1 MFTGACP
8 LPEST
13 KDSTAPRG
21 TFATCGADGSVR
33 LWHLGWEEQG
43 DAGGEPGD
51 APIGGDIKRIHPTS
65 STAVSAMYAA
75 PDPSRESAALREVEK
90 QAGAVADVCAVA
102 RAGGNGLR
110 CVAARPDG
118 KELVV
123 GDGCGNVR
131 VFDLGSRTERLRLAA
146 HDAEVLS
153 VAYGPNA
160 CADDSAVRTS
170 ASSPDS
176 TGFPFVDTAEAP
188 EQRLVSSGR
197 DGLVHVYDAS
207 LNSDGSPGVYRLEDT
222 VDDHDAAVTGAV
234 IAGLGSECKLVTT
247 GADRKVIF
255 RNLAPLSRV
264 KKSQASKGTK
274 ASKAFASETMPRGV
288 VHGVA
293 LDARG
298 KTCVTAGA
306 DGRLRLWSIAN
317 GKTTRAYPCADEGA
331 GEALRVDAD
340 PHGRFAAVSHAD
352 KTVRVYD
359 VKSGVLVGRCVG
371 HGTAVTALA
380 FMNCGSRLVTGGADG
395 TVCVWRLPGHLGLS
409 PPARAPLRAV
419 TNVSAAKCAVL
430 VGTHSDC
437 SLREHAGTND
447 RYAETALEPELIVKS
462 VTGDATDADPALM
475 NASGASSIPS
485 LAFDEL
491 PKWAARAAAN
501 ASDADAEKREM
512 EKLYNLAKVAAG
524 SKWSANAPGGYVPK
538 RTGLSA
544 SVLDH
549 GDVDLEVDDDDDYD
563 VDVENENSPVNAA
576 EKENAHPIA
585 PGSVVSLYTPLDDD
599 DDALYYA
606 ESEPGG
612 DGSVPGTFGV
622 VTVSHAHEQKSEHGL
637 AAVDERDAPAEGAE
651 GADTA
656 VPKIEDAPAPD
667 TVVQE
672 DAAKPKGVF
681 ARVAAML
688 GGKKPASHLKTQP
701 QDAQQKPIQT
711 PCSEPP
717 RSESPTSHRGHRFD
731 VPSGG
736 DDDGGAEEVATEYE
750 TESDDEPPAVPLAL
764 RFDDDDE
771 SMGKH
776 SDDDATEL
784 DGKQK
789 ENKALR
795 DSFSGRFRRRAR
807 EPLPLHELIDPKGDQ
822 PSDDNNEDED
832 DGRRLPV
839 GDMVSA
845 IEAVEREDANRA
857 TAAAG
862 FAKGSS
868 PAMRAFNSSSDED
881 ENVVRKSVEE
891 LRASLPRLRTSPVE
905 RTRETPVEAAVT
917 SSGENAEAES
927 ETKFEPDA
935 TWPPLPED
943 MPSDDDNDDEDGDD
957 RTDANGEKEE
967 KEEKEE
973 PTSTTTPAV
982 TTCDDE
988 DATAN
993 AVRASIDAAVTHVE
1007 VELDATADDVD
1018 ETVDANAVKVEDDVD
1033 ATEPNAP
1040 ETCVATDGPI
1050 PSSEPSTL
1058 RSSQGG
1064 MTTGGRSSIRS
1075 STSSK
1080 GLRAS
1085 LKKRRGRARRII
1097 AAIAERTKR
1106 ASLAT
1111 STNTSTKANAKA
1123 EGAEGA
1129 DTAVPRME
1137 VPEPP
1142 VADTLAKADT
1152 DCPSDGPSSPEPAVS
1167 PVASTPVPT
1176 AVSDVLAAV
1185 DALDDAV
1192 RLSLA
1197 TVRASV
1203 GACDSDER
1211 QLVESR
1217 LRSLASLIL
1226 GGGVDT
1232 STRAEVRAVQTDEF
1246 DVEEHAASEPAEPS
1260 TSDTSDSP
1268 SPGSSEKSILAK
1280 MPEGLVTSF
1289 EVPAALERAINATME
1304 RALAAYSE
1312 RLIETVR
1319 ISVAASAT
1327 SSR

>member
-1 MFTGACP
+1 M
-8 LPEST
+8 
-13 KDSTAPRG
+13 
-21 TFATCGADGSVR
+21 
-33 LWHLGWEEQG
+33 
-43 DAGGEPGD
+43 
-51 APIGGDIKRIHPTS
+51 
-65 STAVSAMYAA
+65 
-75 PDPSRESAALREVEK
+75 
-90 QAGAVADVCAVA
+90 
-102 RAGGNGLR
+102 
-110 CVAARPDG
+110 
-118 KELVV
+118 
-123 GDGCGNVR
+123 
-131 VFDLGSRTERLRLAA
+131 
-146 HDAEVLS
+146 
-153 VAYGPNA
+153 
-160 CADDSAVRTS
+160 RTS

-207 LNSDGSPGVYRLEDT
+207 LNSDGSPGTYRLEDT

-264 KKSQASKGTK
+264 KKSQASKASKGT
-274 ASKAFASETMPRGV
+274 KAFASETMPRGV

-293 LDARG
+293 LDTRG

-359 VKSGVLVGRCVG
+359 VKTGVLVGRCVG

-395 TVCVWRLPGHLGLS
+395 TVCVWRLPAHLGLA
-409 PPARAPLRAV
+409 PARAPLRAV

-430 VGTHSDC
+430 VGTHSDG
-437 SLREHAGTND
+437 SLREQTGVND
-447 RYAETALEPELIVKS
+447 RYAEAALVVKS
-462 VTGDATDADPALM
+462 VTEDATDADPALM

-501 ASDADAEKREM
+501 ASDADESEKRER
-512 EKLYNLAKVAAG
+512 EKLDNLAKVAAG

-549 GDVDLEVDDDDDYD
+549 GDVDLEVDDDED
-563 VDVENENSPVNAA
+563 VDVENENSPESAA

-622 VTVSHAHEQKSEHGL
+622 VTVSPAHEQKSEHGL

-701 QDAQQKPIQT
+701 QDVQQPKPIQT

-736 DDDGGAEEVATEYE
+736 EEDGEAEEVATEYE

-776 SDDDATEL
+776 SDDVATEL

-795 DSFSGRFRRRAR
+795 ESFSGRFRRRAR

-822 PSDDNNEDED
+822 PSDDNNEDDD

-862 FAKGSS
+862 FAKGSPRTT
-868 PAMRAFNSSSDED
+868 PASNSSSDDD
-881 ENVVRKSVEE
+881 ETNVVRKSVEE

-982 TTCDDE
+982 TTGDDE
-988 DATAN
+988 DATAD

-1018 ETVDANAVKVEDDVD
+1018 ETADATAVKVEADVD
-1033 ATEPNAP
+1033 ATEPNAT

-1064 MTTGGRSSIRS
+1064 MTTGDRSSMRS
-1075 STSSK
+1075 SASSK

-1111 STNTSTKANAKA
+1111 STNTSTDANANAK
-1123 EGAEGA
+1123 GAEGA
-1129 DTAVPRME
+1129 DTAVPRKE
-1137 VPEPP
+1137 EPEPAEP
-1142 VADTLAKADT
+1142 AETLAKVDT
-1152 DCPSDGPSSPEPAVS
+1152 DCPSNGPSSPEPAVS
-1167 PVASTPVPT
+1167 PVASTPAPT
-1176 AVSDVLAAV
+1176 AVSDALAAV

-1192 RLSLA
+1192 RRSLA

>member
-1 MFTGACP
+1 
-8 LPEST
+8 
-13 KDSTAPRG
+13 
-21 TFATCGADGSVR
+21 
-33 LWHLGWEEQG
+33 
-43 DAGGEPGD
+43 
-51 APIGGDIKRIHPTS
+51 
-65 STAVSAMYAA
+65 
-75 PDPSRESAALREVEK
+75 
-90 QAGAVADVCAVA
+90 
-102 RAGGNGLR
+102 
-110 CVAARPDG
+110 
-118 KELVV
+118 
-123 GDGCGNVR
+123 
-131 VFDLGSRTERLRLAA
+131 
-146 HDAEVLS
+146 
-153 VAYGPNA
+153 
-160 CADDSAVRTS
+160 VRTS

-207 LNSDGSPGVYRLEDT
+207 LNSDGSPGTYRLEDT

-264 KKSQASKGTK
+264 KKSQASKASKGT
-274 ASKAFASETMPRGV
+274 KAFASETMPRGV

-293 LDARG
+293 LDTRG

-359 VKSGVLVGRCVG
+359 VKTGVLVGRCVG

-395 TVCVWRLPGHLGLS
+395 TVCVWRLPAHLGLA
-409 PPARAPLRAV
+409 PARAPLRAV

-430 VGTHSDC
+430 VGTHSDG
-437 SLREHAGTND
+437 SLREQTGVND
-447 RYAETALEPELIVKS
+447 RYAEAALVVKS
-462 VTGDATDADPALM
+462 VTEDATDADPALM

-501 ASDADAEKREM
+501 ASDADESEKRER
-512 EKLYNLAKVAAG
+512 EKLDNLAKVAAG

-549 GDVDLEVDDDDDYD
+549 GDVDLEVDDDED
-563 VDVENENSPVNAA
+563 VDVENENSPESAA

-622 VTVSHAHEQKSEHGL
+622 VTVSPAHEQKSEHGL

-701 QDAQQKPIQT
+701 QDVQQPKPIQT

-736 DDDGGAEEVATEYE
+736 EEDGEAEEVATEYE

-776 SDDDATEL
+776 SDDVATEL

-795 DSFSGRFRRRAR
+795 ESFSGRFRRRAR

-822 PSDDNNEDED
+822 PSDDNNEDDD

-862 FAKGSS
+862 FAKGSPRTT
-868 PAMRAFNSSSDED
+868 PASNSSSDDD
-881 ENVVRKSVEE
+881 ETNVVRKSVEE

-982 TTCDDE
+982 TTGDDE
-988 DATAN
+988 DATAD

-1018 ETVDANAVKVEDDVD
+1018 ETADATAVKVEADVD
-1033 ATEPNAP
+1033 ATEPNAT

-1064 MTTGGRSSIRS
+1064 MTTGDRSSMRS
-1075 STSSK
+1075 SASSK

-1111 STNTSTKANAKA
+1111 STNTSTDANANAK
-1123 EGAEGA
+1123 GAEGA
-1129 DTAVPRME
+1129 DTAVPRKE
-1137 VPEPP
+1137 EPEPAEP
-1142 VADTLAKADT
+1142 AETLAKVDT
-1152 DCPSDGPSSPEPAVS
+1152 DCPSNGPSSPEPAVS
-1167 PVASTPVPT
+1167 PVASTPAPT
-1176 AVSDVLAAV
+1176 AVSDALAAV

-1192 RLSLA
+1192 RRSLA

>member
-1 MFTGACP
+1 
-8 LPEST
+8 
-13 KDSTAPRG
+13 
-21 TFATCGADGSVR
+21 
-33 LWHLGWEEQG
+33 
-43 DAGGEPGD
+43 
-51 APIGGDIKRIHPTS
+51 
-65 STAVSAMYAA
+65 MYAA

-90 QAGAVADVCAVA
+90 QAGAVADECAVA

-197 DGLVHVYDAS
+197 DGLVHIYDAS

-409 PPARAPLRAV
+409 PPALAPLRAV

-430 VGTHSDC
+430 VGTHSDG

-475 NASGASSIPS
+475 NASGVSSIPS

-501 ASDADAEKREM
+501 ASEADASEKRER
-512 EKLYNLAKVAAG
+512 EKLDNLAKVAAG

-549 GDVDLEVDDDDDYD
+549 GDVDLEVDDDDDVD
-563 VDVENENSPVNAA
+563 VDVENENSPDNAA

-622 VTVSHAHEQKSEHGL
+622 VTVSPAHEQKSEHGL
-637 AAVDERDAPAEGAE
+637 AAVDEREAPAEGAE

-905 RTRETPVEAAVT
+905 RTRETPVEAAVP

-988 DATAN
+988 DATAD

-1018 ETVDANAVKVEDDVD
+1018 ETVDATAVKVEDDVD

-1176 AVSDVLAAV
+1176 AVSDALAAV

-1192 RLSLA
+1192 RRSLA

>member
-1 MFTGACP
+1 M
-8 LPEST
+8 
-13 KDSTAPRG
+13 
-21 TFATCGADGSVR
+21 
-33 LWHLGWEEQG
+33 
-43 DAGGEPGD
+43 
-51 APIGGDIKRIHPTS
+51 
-65 STAVSAMYAA
+65 
-75 PDPSRESAALREVEK
+75 
-90 QAGAVADVCAVA
+90 
-102 RAGGNGLR
+102 
-110 CVAARPDG
+110 
-118 KELVV
+118 
-123 GDGCGNVR
+123 
-131 VFDLGSRTERLRLAA
+131 
-146 HDAEVLS
+146 
-153 VAYGPNA
+153 
-160 CADDSAVRTS
+160 
-170 ASSPDS
+170 
-176 TGFPFVDTAEAP
+176 
-188 EQRLVSSGR
+188 VSSGR
-197 DGLVHVYDAS
+197 DGLVHIYDAS

-430 VGTHSDC
+430 VGTHSDG

-475 NASGASSIPS
+475 NASGVSSIPS

-501 ASDADAEKREM
+501 ASEADASEKRER
-512 EKLYNLAKVAAG
+512 EKLDNLAKVAAG

-549 GDVDLEVDDDDDYD
+549 GDVDLEVDDDDDDD
-563 VDVENENSPVNAA
+563 VDVENENSPENAA

-612 DGSVPGTFGV
+612 DGSVTGTFGV
-622 VTVSHAHEQKSEHGL
+622 VTVSPAHEQKSEHGL

-656 VPKIEDAPAPD
+656 VPTNEDALVPD
-667 TVVQE
+667 TMVQE

-776 SDDDATEL
+776 SDDDATEPE
-784 DGKQK
+784 GKQK

-795 DSFSGRFRRRAR
+795 ESFSGRFRRRAR

-822 PSDDNNEDED
+822 PSDDNNEDDD

-988 DATAN
+988 DATAD

-1018 ETVDANAVKVEDDVD
+1018 ETADATAVKVEDDVD
-1033 ATEPNAP
+1033 ATEPNAT

-1176 AVSDVLAAV
+1176 AVSDALAAV

-1192 RLSLA
+1192 RRSLA

>member
-1 MFTGACP
+1 
-8 LPEST
+8 
-13 KDSTAPRG
+13 
-21 TFATCGADGSVR
+21 
-33 LWHLGWEEQG
+33 
-43 DAGGEPGD
+43 
-51 APIGGDIKRIHPTS
+51 
-65 STAVSAMYAA
+65 
-75 PDPSRESAALREVEK
+75 
-90 QAGAVADVCAVA
+90 
-102 RAGGNGLR
+102 
-110 CVAARPDG
+110 
-118 KELVV
+118 
-123 GDGCGNVR
+123 
-131 VFDLGSRTERLRLAA
+131 
-146 HDAEVLS
+146 
-153 VAYGPNA
+153 
-160 CADDSAVRTS
+160 
-170 ASSPDS
+170 
-176 TGFPFVDTAEAP
+176 
-188 EQRLVSSGR
+188 
-197 DGLVHVYDAS
+197 
-207 LNSDGSPGVYRLEDT
+207 
-222 VDDHDAAVTGAV
+222 
-234 IAGLGSECKLVTT
+234 
-247 GADRKVIF
+247 
-255 RNLAPLSRV
+255 
-264 KKSQASKGTK
+264 
-274 ASKAFASETMPRGV
+274 
-288 VHGVA
+288 
-293 LDARG
+293 
-298 KTCVTAGA
+298 
-306 DGRLRLWSIAN
+306 
-317 GKTTRAYPCADEGA
+317 
-331 GEALRVDAD
+331 
-340 PHGRFAAVSHAD
+340 
-352 KTVRVYD
+352 
-359 VKSGVLVGRCVG
+359 
-371 HGTAVTALA
+371 
-380 FMNCGSRLVTGGADG
+380 
-395 TVCVWRLPGHLGLS
+395 
-409 PPARAPLRAV
+409 V

-430 VGTHSDC
+430 VGTHSDG
-437 SLREHAGTND
+437 SLREQTGVND
-447 RYAETALEPELIVKS
+447 RYAEAALVVKS
-462 VTGDATDADPALM
+462 VTEDATDADPALM

-501 ASDADAEKREM
+501 ASNADESEKREM
-512 EKLYNLAKVAAG
+512 EKLDNLAKVAAG

-549 GDVDLEVDDDDDYD
+549 GDVDLEVDDDDEDLLA
-563 VDVENENSPVNAA
+563 ENENSPENAA

-622 VTVSHAHEQKSEHGL
+622 VTVSPAHEQKSEHGL
-637 AAVDERDAPAEGAE
+637 AAVDEREAPAEGAE

-701 QDAQQKPIQT
+701 QDVQQQKPIQT

-736 DDDGGAEEVATEYE
+736 DDDGEAEEVATEYE

-776 SDDDATEL
+776 SDDVPTEL

-795 DSFSGRFRRRAR
+795 ESFSGRFRRRAR
-807 EPLPLHELIDPKGDQ
+807 EPLPLHELIDPKDSPGDQ
-822 PSDDNNEDED
+822 PEDKDEDED

-905 RTRETPVEAAVT
+905 RTRETPGEAAAT
-917 SSGENAEAES
+917 SPGENAEAES

-943 MPSDDDNDDEDGDD
+943 MPSDDEDDEDGDD
-957 RTDANGEKEE
+957 GTDANGEKEE
-967 KEEKEE
+967 KEVT
-973 PTSTTTPAV
+973 TSTTTPAV
-982 TTCDDE
+982 TTGDDE

-1018 ETVDANAVKVEDDVD
+1018 ETADATAVKVEADVD
-1033 ATEPNAP
+1033 ATEPNAT

-1064 MTTGGRSSIRS
+1064 MTTGDRSSMRS
-1075 STSSK
+1075 SASSK

-1111 STNTSTKANAKA
+1111 STNTSTDANAKA

-1129 DTAVPRME
+1129 DTAVPQKE
-1137 VPEPP
+1137 EPEPAEP
-1142 VADTLAKADT
+1142 TETLAKADT
-1152 DCPSDGPSSPEPAVS
+1152 DCPSNGPSSPEPAVS
-1167 PVASTPVPT
+1167 PVASTPAPT
-1176 AVSDVLAAV
+1176 AVSDALAAV

-1192 RLSLA
+1192 RRSLA

-1246 DVEEHAASEPAEPS
+1246 DVEEHAASEPVEPS
-1260 TSDTSDSP
+1260 TSDTSGGSH
-1268 SPGSSEKSILAK
+1268 SPGAPKESSILAK
-1280 MPEGLVTSF
+1280 MPQELVTSF
-1289 EVPAALERAINATME
+1289 EVPAALEKAINATME

>member
-1 MFTGACP
+1 M
-8 LPEST
+8 
-13 KDSTAPRG
+13 
-21 TFATCGADGSVR
+21 
-33 LWHLGWEEQG
+33 
-43 DAGGEPGD
+43 
-51 APIGGDIKRIHPTS
+51 
-65 STAVSAMYAA
+65 
-75 PDPSRESAALREVEK
+75 
-90 QAGAVADVCAVA
+90 
-102 RAGGNGLR
+102 
-110 CVAARPDG
+110 
-118 KELVV
+118 
-123 GDGCGNVR
+123 
-131 VFDLGSRTERLRLAA
+131 
-146 HDAEVLS
+146 
-153 VAYGPNA
+153 
-160 CADDSAVRTS
+160 RTS

-197 DGLVHVYDAS
+197 DGLVHIYDAS

-430 VGTHSDC
+430 VGTHSDG

-475 NASGASSIPS
+475 NASGVSSIPS

-501 ASDADAEKREM
+501 ASEADASEKRER
-512 EKLYNLAKVAAG
+512 EKLDNLAKVAAG

-549 GDVDLEVDDDDDYD
+549 GDVDLEVDDDDDDD
-563 VDVENENSPVNAA
+563 VDVENENSPENAA

-612 DGSVPGTFGV
+612 DGSVTGTFGV
-622 VTVSHAHEQKSEHGL
+622 VTVSPAHEQKSEHGL
-637 AAVDERDAPAEGAE
+637 AAVDEREAPAEGAE

-656 VPKIEDAPAPD
+656 VPTNEDALVPD
-667 TVVQE
+667 TMVQE

-776 SDDDATEL
+776 SDDVATEL

-795 DSFSGRFRRRAR
+795 ESFSGRFRRRAR

-822 PSDDNNEDED
+822 PSDDNNEDDD

-905 RTRETPVEAAVT
+905 RTRETPVEAAVP

-988 DATAN
+988 DATAD

-1018 ETVDANAVKVEDDVD
+1018 ETADATAVKVEADVD
-1033 ATEPNAP
+1033 ATEPNAT

-1111 STNTSTKANAKA
+1111 STNTSTDANAKA

-1129 DTAVPRME
+1129 DTAVPQKE
-1137 VPEPP
+1137 EPEPAEP
-1142 VADTLAKADT
+1142 TETLAEVDT
-1152 DCPSDGPSSPEPAVS
+1152 DCPSNGPSSPEPAVS

-1176 AVSDVLAAV
+1176 AVSDALAAV

-1192 RLSLA
+1192 RRSLA

>member
-1 MFTGACP
+1 
-8 LPEST
+8 
-13 KDSTAPRG
+13 
-21 TFATCGADGSVR
+21 
-33 LWHLGWEEQG
+33 
-43 DAGGEPGD
+43 
-51 APIGGDIKRIHPTS
+51 
-65 STAVSAMYAA
+65 
-75 PDPSRESAALREVEK
+75 
-90 QAGAVADVCAVA
+90 
-102 RAGGNGLR
+102 
-110 CVAARPDG
+110 
-118 KELVV
+118 
-123 GDGCGNVR
+123 
-131 VFDLGSRTERLRLAA
+131 
-146 HDAEVLS
+146 
-153 VAYGPNA
+153 
-160 CADDSAVRTS
+160 
-170 ASSPDS
+170 
-176 TGFPFVDTAEAP
+176 
-188 EQRLVSSGR
+188 LVSSGR
-197 DGLVHVYDAS
+197 DGLVHIYDAS

-264 KKSQASKGTK
+264 KKSQTKASK

-293 LDARG
+293 LDTRG

-430 VGTHSDC
+430 VGTHSDG
-437 SLREHAGTND
+437 SLREQTGVND
-447 RYAETALEPELIVKS
+447 RYAEAALVVKS
-462 VTGDATDADPALM
+462 VTEDATDADPALM

-501 ASDADAEKREM
+501 ASNADESEKREM
-512 EKLYNLAKVAAG
+512 EKLDNLAKVAAG

-549 GDVDLEVDDDDDYD
+549 GDVDLEVDDDED
-563 VDVENENSPVNAA
+563 VDVENENSPESAA

-622 VTVSHAHEQKSEHGL
+622 VTVSPAHEQKSEHGL
-637 AAVDERDAPAEGAE
+637 AAVDEREAPAEGAE

-656 VPKIEDAPAPD
+656 VPTNEDAPAPD
-667 TVVQE
+667 TMVQE

-701 QDAQQKPIQT
+701 QDVQQKPIQT

-736 DDDGGAEEVATEYE
+736 DDDGEAEEVATEYE

-776 SDDDATEL
+776 SDDDATEPE
-784 DGKQK
+784 GKHK

-807 EPLPLHELIDPKGDQ
+807 EPLPLHELIDPKGVPDDQ
-822 PSDDNNEDED
+822 PEDEDEDED

-845 IEAVEREDANRA
+845 IEAVEREDANR
-857 TAAAG
+857 TNAAAG
-862 FAKGSS
+862 SAKGSS
-868 PAMRAFNSSSDED
+868 PAMRASNSTSDEDED

-905 RTRETPVEAAVT
+905 RTRERPVEAAVT
-917 SSGENAEAES
+917 SSGENAEAGS

-943 MPSDDDNDDEDGDD
+943 MPSDDEEDEDEEEEGGDGI
-957 RTDANGEKEE
+957 DANGEKEE
-967 KEEKEE
+967 KEQ
-973 PTSTTTPAV
+973 STTPAV

-1007 VELDATADDVD
+1007 VELQDTAEDVD
-1018 ETVDANAVKVEDDVD
+1018 ETVDETAVKVD

-1040 ETCVATDGPI
+1040 ETCTTTDGPI
-1050 PSSEPSTL
+1050 LSSEPSTL

-1064 MTTGGRSSIRS
+1064 MTTGGRSSTRS
-1075 STSSK
+1075 LASSK

-1111 STNTSTKANAKA
+1111 STNTSTNANAKA

-1129 DTAVPRME
+1129 DTAVPRKE
-1137 VPEPP
+1137 EPEPP
-1142 VADTLAKADT
+1142 VAETLAKADT
-1152 DCPSDGPSSPEPAVS
+1152 DCPSDGSSSPEPAVS
-1167 PVASTPVPT
+1167 PVASTPAPA
-1176 AVSDVLAAV
+1176 AVSDALAAV

-1192 RLSLA
+1192 RRSLA

-1203 GACDSDER
+1203 GACDADER

-1226 GGGVDT
+1226 GGGGDT
-1232 STRAEVRAVQTDEF
+1232 KTTRAEVRAVQTDEL
-1246 DVEEHAASEPAEPS
+1246 DVEEHAASEPAVPS
-1260 TSDTSDSP
+1260 TSDTSGDSH
-1268 SPGSSEKSILAK
+1268 SPGAPKESSNLAK
-1280 MPEGLVTSF
+1280 MPQGLVTSF
-1289 EVPAALERAINATME
+1289 EVPAALEKAINATME

>member
-1 MFTGACP
+1 MCTGACP

-33 LWHLGWEEQG
+33 LWHLGWEGQG

-51 APIGGDIKRIHPTS
+51 APIGGDIKCIRGV
-65 STAVSAMYAA
+65 STAISAMYAA
-75 PDPSRESAALREVEK
+75 PDPSRESAALREVER
-90 QAGAVADVCAVA
+90 QAGAVADECAVA

-160 CADDSAVRTS
+160 SADDTAVRTS

-207 LNSDGSPGVYRLEDT
+207 LNSDGSPGTYRLEDT

-264 KKSQASKGTK
+264 KKSQASKASKGT
-274 ASKAFASETMPRGV
+274 KAFASETMPRGV

-293 LDARG
+293 LDTRG

-359 VKSGVLVGRCVG
+359 VKTGVLVGRCVG

-395 TVCVWRLPGHLGLS
+395 TVCVWRLPAHLGLA
-409 PPARAPLRAV
+409 PARAPLRAV

-430 VGTHSDC
+430 VGTHSDG
-437 SLREHAGTND
+437 SLREQTGVND
-447 RYAETALEPELIVKS
+447 RYAEAALVVKS
-462 VTGDATDADPALM
+462 VTEDATDADPALM

-501 ASDADAEKREM
+501 ASDADESEKRER
-512 EKLYNLAKVAAG
+512 EKLDNLAKVAAG

-549 GDVDLEVDDDDDYD
+549 GDVDLEVDDDED
-563 VDVENENSPVNAA
+563 VDVENENSPESAA

-622 VTVSHAHEQKSEHGL
+622 VTVSPAHEQKSEHGL

-701 QDAQQKPIQT
+701 QDVQQPKPIQT

-736 DDDGGAEEVATEYE
+736 EEDGEAEEVATEYE

-776 SDDDATEL
+776 SDDVATEL

-795 DSFSGRFRRRAR
+795 ESFSGRFRRRAR

-822 PSDDNNEDED
+822 PSDDNNEDDD

-862 FAKGSS
+862 FAKGSPRTT
-868 PAMRAFNSSSDED
+868 PASNSSSDDD
-881 ENVVRKSVEE
+881 ETNVVRKSVEE

-982 TTCDDE
+982 TTGDDE
-988 DATAN
+988 DATAD

-1018 ETVDANAVKVEDDVD
+1018 ETADATAVKVEADVD
-1033 ATEPNAP
+1033 ATEPNAT

-1064 MTTGGRSSIRS
+1064 MTTGDRSSMRS
-1075 STSSK
+1075 SASSK

-1111 STNTSTKANAKA
+1111 STNTSTDANANAK
-1123 EGAEGA
+1123 GAEGA
-1129 DTAVPRME
+1129 DTAVPRKE
-1137 VPEPP
+1137 EPEPAEP
-1142 VADTLAKADT
+1142 AETLAKVDT
-1152 DCPSDGPSSPEPAVS
+1152 DCPSNGPSSPEPAVS
-1167 PVASTPVPT
+1167 PVASTPAPT
-1176 AVSDVLAAV
+1176 AVSDALAAV

-1192 RLSLA
+1192 RRSLA

>member
-1 MFTGACP
+1 M
-8 LPEST
+8 
-13 KDSTAPRG
+13 
-21 TFATCGADGSVR
+21 
-33 LWHLGWEEQG
+33 
-43 DAGGEPGD
+43 
-51 APIGGDIKRIHPTS
+51 
-65 STAVSAMYAA
+65 
-75 PDPSRESAALREVEK
+75 
-90 QAGAVADVCAVA
+90 
-102 RAGGNGLR
+102 
-110 CVAARPDG
+110 
-118 KELVV
+118 
-123 GDGCGNVR
+123 
-131 VFDLGSRTERLRLAA
+131 
-146 HDAEVLS
+146 
-153 VAYGPNA
+153 
-160 CADDSAVRTS
+160 RTS

-207 LNSDGSPGVYRLEDT
+207 LNSDGSPGTYRLEDT

-264 KKSQASKGTK
+264 KKSQASKASKGT
-274 ASKAFASETMPRGV
+274 KAFASETMPRGV

-293 LDARG
+293 LDTRG

-359 VKSGVLVGRCVG
+359 VKTGVLVGRCVG

-395 TVCVWRLPGHLGLS
+395 TVCVWRLPAHLGLA
-409 PPARAPLRAV
+409 PARAPLRAV

-430 VGTHSDC
+430 VGTHSDG
-437 SLREHAGTND
+437 SLREQTGVND
-447 RYAETALEPELIVKS
+447 RYAEAALVVKS
-462 VTGDATDADPALM
+462 VTEDATDADPALM

-491 PKWAARAAAN
+491 PKWAARGAAN
-501 ASDADAEKREM
+501 ASDADESEKRER
-512 EKLYNLAKVAAG
+512 EKLDNLAKVAAG

-549 GDVDLEVDDDDDYD
+549 GDVDLEVDDDED
-563 VDVENENSPVNAA
+563 VDVENENSPESAA

-622 VTVSHAHEQKSEHGL
+622 VTVSPAHEQKSEHGL

-701 QDAQQKPIQT
+701 QDVQQPKPIQT

-736 DDDGGAEEVATEYE
+736 EEDGEAEEVATEYE

-776 SDDDATEL
+776 SDDVATEL

-795 DSFSGRFRRRAR
+795 ESFSGRFRRRAR

-822 PSDDNNEDED
+822 PSDDNNEDDD

-862 FAKGSS
+862 FAKGSPRTT
-868 PAMRAFNSSSDED
+868 PASNSSSDDD
-881 ENVVRKSVEE
+881 ETNVVRKSVEE

-982 TTCDDE
+982 TTGDDE
-988 DATAN
+988 DATAD

-1018 ETVDANAVKVEDDVD
+1018 ETADATAVKVEADVD
-1033 ATEPNAP
+1033 ATEPNAT

-1064 MTTGGRSSIRS
+1064 MTTGDRSSMRS
-1075 STSSK
+1075 SASSK

-1111 STNTSTKANAKA
+1111 STNTSTDANANAK
-1123 EGAEGA
+1123 GAEGA
-1129 DTAVPRME
+1129 DTAVPRKE
-1137 VPEPP
+1137 EPEPAEP
-1142 VADTLAKADT
+1142 AETLAKVDT
-1152 DCPSDGPSSPEPAVS
+1152 DCPSNGPSSPEPAVS
-1167 PVASTPVPT
+1167 PVASTPAPT
-1176 AVSDVLAAV
+1176 AVSDALAAV

-1192 RLSLA
+1192 RRSLA

>member
-1 MFTGACP
+1 MCTGACP

-51 APIGGDIKRIHPTS
+51 APIGGDLKRIRGV

-90 QAGAVADVCAVA
+90 QAGAVADECAVA

-160 CADDSAVRTS
+160 CADDTAVRTS

-197 DGLVHVYDAS
+197 DGLVHIYDAS

-264 KKSQASKGTK
+264 KKSQASKASK

-293 LDARG
+293 LDTRG

-409 PPARAPLRAV
+409 PARAPLRAV

-430 VGTHSDC
+430 VGTHDG
-437 SLREHAGTND
+437 SLREHAGVND
-447 RYAETALEPELIVKS
+447 RYAEAAPEPDSLVVKS
-462 VTGDATDADPALM
+462 VTGDPTDADPALM

-501 ASDADAEKREM
+501 ASNADESEKREM
-512 EKLYNLAKVAAG
+512 EKLDNLAKVAAG

-549 GDVDLEVDDDDDYD
+549 GDVDLEVDDDDDDD
-563 VDVENENSPVNAA
+563 VDVENENSPENAA
-576 EKENAHPIA
+576 EKENAHPLA

-622 VTVSHAHEQKSEHGL
+622 VTVSPAHEQKSEHGL
-637 AAVDERDAPAEGAE
+637 AAVDEREAPAEGAE

-656 VPKIEDAPAPD
+656 VPTNEDAPAPD
-667 TVVQE
+667 TMVQE

-701 QDAQQKPIQT
+701 QDVQQPKPIQT

-736 DDDGGAEEVATEYE
+736 DEEDGEAEEVATEYE

-776 SDDDATEL
+776 SDDVATEP

-807 EPLPLHELIDPKGDQ
+807 EPLPLHELIDPKDPPGDQ
-822 PSDDNNEDED
+822 PEDKDEDEDED

-845 IEAVEREDANRA
+845 IEAVEREDANR
-857 TAAAG
+857 TNAAAG
-862 FAKGSS
+862 F
-868 PAMRAFNSSSDED
+868 
-881 ENVVRKSVEE
+881 KSVEE

-943 MPSDDDNDDEDGDD
+943 MPSDDEEDEDEEEEGGDGI
-957 RTDANGEKEE
+957 DANGEKEE
-967 KEEKEE
+967 KEQ
-973 PTSTTTPAV
+973 STTPAV

-1007 VELDATADDVD
+1007 VELQDTAEDVD
-1018 ETVDANAVKVEDDVD
+1018 ETVDETAVKVD

-1040 ETCVATDGPI
+1040 ETCTTTDGPI
-1050 PSSEPSTL
+1050 LSSEPSTL

-1064 MTTGGRSSIRS
+1064 MTTGGRSSTRS
-1075 STSSK
+1075 SASSK

-1129 DTAVPRME
+1129 DTAVPRKE
-1137 VPEPP
+1137 EPEPAEP
-1142 VADTLAKADT
+1142 TETLAKADT
-1152 DCPSDGPSSPEPAVS
+1152 DCPSNGPSSPEPAVS
-1167 PVASTPVPT
+1167 PVASTPAPT
-1176 AVSDVLAAV
+1176 AVSDALAAV

-1192 RLSLA
+1192 RRSLA

-1203 GACDSDER
+1203 GACDADER

-1226 GGGVDT
+1226 GGGGDT
-1232 STRAEVRAVQTDEF
+1232 KTTRAEVRAVQTDEL
-1246 DVEEHAASEPAEPS
+1246 DVEEHAASEPVEPS
-1260 TSDTSDSP
+1260 TSDTSGGSH
-1268 SPGSSEKSILAK
+1268 SPGAPKESSILAK
-1280 MPEGLVTSF
+1280 MPQGLVTSF
-1289 EVPAALERAINATME
+1289 EVPAALEKAINATME

>member
-1 MFTGACP
+1 M
-8 LPEST
+8 
-13 KDSTAPRG
+13 
-21 TFATCGADGSVR
+21 
-33 LWHLGWEEQG
+33 
-43 DAGGEPGD
+43 
-51 APIGGDIKRIHPTS
+51 
-65 STAVSAMYAA
+65 
-75 PDPSRESAALREVEK
+75 
-90 QAGAVADVCAVA
+90 
-102 RAGGNGLR
+102 
-110 CVAARPDG
+110 
-118 KELVV
+118 
-123 GDGCGNVR
+123 
-131 VFDLGSRTERLRLAA
+131 
-146 HDAEVLS
+146 
-153 VAYGPNA
+153 
-160 CADDSAVRTS
+160 RTS

-207 LNSDGSPGVYRLEDT
+207 LNSDGSPGTYRLEDT

-264 KKSQASKGTK
+264 KKSQASKASKGT
-274 ASKAFASETMPRGV
+274 KAFASETMPRGV

-293 LDARG
+293 LDTRG

-359 VKSGVLVGRCVG
+359 VKTGVLVGRCVG

-395 TVCVWRLPGHLGLS
+395 TVCVWRLPAHLGLA
-409 PPARAPLRAV
+409 PARAPLRAV

-430 VGTHSDC
+430 VGTHSDG
-437 SLREHAGTND
+437 SLREQTGVND
-447 RYAETALEPELIVKS
+447 RYAEAALVVKS
-462 VTGDATDADPALM
+462 VTEDATDADPALM

-501 ASDADAEKREM
+501 ASDADESEKRER
-512 EKLYNLAKVAAG
+512 EKLDNLAKVAAG

-549 GDVDLEVDDDDDYD
+549 GDVDLEVDDDDED
-563 VDVENENSPVNAA
+563 DVENENSP

-622 VTVSHAHEQKSEHGL
+622 VTVSPAHEQKSEHGL

-701 QDAQQKPIQT
+701 QDVQQPKPIQT

-736 DDDGGAEEVATEYE
+736 EEDGEAEEVATEYE

-776 SDDDATEL
+776 SDDVATEL

-795 DSFSGRFRRRAR
+795 ESFSGRFRRRAR

-822 PSDDNNEDED
+822 PSDDNNEDDD

-862 FAKGSS
+862 FAKGSPRTT
-868 PAMRAFNSSSDED
+868 PASNSSSDDD
-881 ENVVRKSVEE
+881 ETNVVRKSVEE

-982 TTCDDE
+982 TTGDDE
-988 DATAN
+988 DATAD

-1018 ETVDANAVKVEDDVD
+1018 ETADATAVKVEADVD
-1033 ATEPNAP
+1033 ATEPNAT

-1064 MTTGGRSSIRS
+1064 MTTGDRSSMRS
-1075 STSSK
+1075 SASSK

-1111 STNTSTKANAKA
+1111 STNTSTDANANAK
-1123 EGAEGA
+1123 GAEGA
-1129 DTAVPRME
+1129 DTAVPRKE
-1137 VPEPP
+1137 EPEPAEP
-1142 VADTLAKADT
+1142 AETLAKVDT
-1152 DCPSDGPSSPEPAVS
+1152 DCPSNGPSSPEPAVS
-1167 PVASTPVPT
+1167 PVASTPAPT
-1176 AVSDVLAAV
+1176 AVSDALAAV

-1192 RLSLA
+1192 RRSLA

>member
-1 MFTGACP
+1 MCTGACP

-33 LWHLGWEEQG
+33 LWHLGWEGQG

-51 APIGGDIKRIHPTS
+51 APIGGDIKCIRGV
-65 STAVSAMYAA
+65 STAISAMYAA
-75 PDPSRESAALREVEK
+75 PDPSRESAALREVER
-90 QAGAVADVCAVA
+90 QAGAVADECAVA

-131 VFDLGSRTERLRLAA
+131 VFDLASRTERLRLAA

-160 CADDSAVRTS
+160 SADDTAVRTS

-207 LNSDGSPGVYRLEDT
+207 LNSDGSPGTYRLEDT

-264 KKSQASKGTK
+264 KKSQASKASKGT
-274 ASKAFASETMPRGV
+274 KAFASETMPRGV

-293 LDARG
+293 LDTRG

-359 VKSGVLVGRCVG
+359 VKTGVLVGRCVG

-395 TVCVWRLPGHLGLS
+395 TVCVWRLPAHLGLA
-409 PPARAPLRAV
+409 PARAPLRAV

-430 VGTHSDC
+430 VGTHSDG
-437 SLREHAGTND
+437 SLREQTGVND
-447 RYAETALEPELIVKS
+447 RYAEAALVVKS
-462 VTGDATDADPALM
+462 VTEDATDADPALM

-501 ASDADAEKREM
+501 ASDADESEKRER
-512 EKLYNLAKVAAG
+512 EKLDNLAKVAAG

-549 GDVDLEVDDDDDYD
+549 GDVDLEVDDDED
-563 VDVENENSPVNAA
+563 VDVENENSPESAA

-622 VTVSHAHEQKSEHGL
+622 VTVSPAHEQKSEHGL

-701 QDAQQKPIQT
+701 QDVQQPKPIQT

-736 DDDGGAEEVATEYE
+736 EEDGEAEEVATEYE

-776 SDDDATEL
+776 SDDVATEL

-795 DSFSGRFRRRAR
+795 ESFSGRFRRRAR

-822 PSDDNNEDED
+822 PSDDNNEDDD

-862 FAKGSS
+862 FAKGSPRTT
-868 PAMRAFNSSSDED
+868 PASNSSSDDD
-881 ENVVRKSVEE
+881 ETNVVRKSVEE

-982 TTCDDE
+982 TTGDDE
-988 DATAN
+988 DATAD

-1018 ETVDANAVKVEDDVD
+1018 ETADATAVKVEADVD
-1033 ATEPNAP
+1033 ATEPNAT

-1064 MTTGGRSSIRS
+1064 MTTGDRSSMRS
-1075 STSSK
+1075 SASSK

-1111 STNTSTKANAKA
+1111 STNTSTDANANAK
-1123 EGAEGA
+1123 GAEGA
-1129 DTAVPRME
+1129 DTAVPRKE
-1137 VPEPP
+1137 EPEPAEP
-1142 VADTLAKADT
+1142 AETLAKVDT
-1152 DCPSDGPSSPEPAVS
+1152 DCPSNGPSSPEPAVS
-1167 PVASTPVPT
+1167 PVASTPAPT
-1176 AVSDVLAAV
+1176 AVSDALAAV

-1192 RLSLA
+1192 RRSLA

>member
-1 MFTGACP
+1 M
-8 LPEST
+8 
-13 KDSTAPRG
+13 
-21 TFATCGADGSVR
+21 
-33 LWHLGWEEQG
+33 
-43 DAGGEPGD
+43 
-51 APIGGDIKRIHPTS
+51 
-65 STAVSAMYAA
+65 
-75 PDPSRESAALREVEK
+75 
-90 QAGAVADVCAVA
+90 
-102 RAGGNGLR
+102 
-110 CVAARPDG
+110 
-118 KELVV
+118 
-123 GDGCGNVR
+123 
-131 VFDLGSRTERLRLAA
+131 
-146 HDAEVLS
+146 
-153 VAYGPNA
+153 
-160 CADDSAVRTS
+160 RTS

-207 LNSDGSPGVYRLEDT
+207 LNSDGSPGTYRLEDT

-264 KKSQASKGTK
+264 KKSQASKASKGT
-274 ASKAFASETMPRGV
+274 KAFASETMPRGV

-293 LDARG
+293 LDTRG

-359 VKSGVLVGRCVG
+359 VKTGVLVGRCVG

-395 TVCVWRLPGHLGLS
+395 TVCVWRLPAHLGLA
-409 PPARAPLRAV
+409 PARAPLRAV

-430 VGTHSDC
+430 VGTHSDG
-437 SLREHAGTND
+437 SLREQTGVND
-447 RYAETALEPELIVKS
+447 RYAEAALVVKS
-462 VTGDATDADPALM
+462 VTEDATDADPALM

-501 ASDADAEKREM
+501 ASDADESEKRER
-512 EKLYNLAKVAAG
+512 EKLDNLAKVAAG

-549 GDVDLEVDDDDDYD
+549 GDVDLEVDDDED
-563 VDVENENSPVNAA
+563 VDVENENSPESAA

-622 VTVSHAHEQKSEHGL
+622 VTVSPAHEQKSEHGL

-701 QDAQQKPIQT
+701 QDVQQPKPIQT

-736 DDDGGAEEVATEYE
+736 EEDGEAEEVATEYE

-776 SDDDATEL
+776 SDDVATEL

-795 DSFSGRFRRRAR
+795 ESFSGRFRRRAR

-822 PSDDNNEDED
+822 PSDDNNENED

-862 FAKGSS
+862 FAKGSPRTT
-868 PAMRAFNSSSDED
+868 PASNSSSDDD
-881 ENVVRKSVEE
+881 ETNVVRKSVEE

-982 TTCDDE
+982 TTGDDE
-988 DATAN
+988 DATAD

-1018 ETVDANAVKVEDDVD
+1018 ETADATAVKVEADVD
-1033 ATEPNAP
+1033 ATEPNAT

-1064 MTTGGRSSIRS
+1064 MTTGDRSSMRS
-1075 STSSK
+1075 SASSK

-1111 STNTSTKANAKA
+1111 STNTSTDANANAK
-1123 EGAEGA
+1123 GAEGA
-1129 DTAVPRME
+1129 DTAVPRKE
-1137 VPEPP
+1137 EPEPAEP
-1142 VADTLAKADT
+1142 AETLAKVDT
-1152 DCPSDGPSSPEPAVS
+1152 DCPSNGPSSPEPAVS
-1167 PVASTPVPT
+1167 PVASTPAPT
-1176 AVSDVLAAV
+1176 AVSDALAAV

-1192 RLSLA
+1192 RRSLA

>member
-1 MFTGACP
+1 
-8 LPEST
+8 
-13 KDSTAPRG
+13 
-21 TFATCGADGSVR
+21 
-33 LWHLGWEEQG
+33 
-43 DAGGEPGD
+43 
-51 APIGGDIKRIHPTS
+51 
-65 STAVSAMYAA
+65 MYAA

-90 QAGAVADVCAVA
+90 QAGAVADECAVA

-160 CADDSAVRTS
+160 STDDTAVRTS

-197 DGLVHVYDAS
+197 DGLVHIYDAS

-264 KKSQASKGTK
+264 KKSQASKASK
-274 ASKAFASETMPRGV
+274 ASKAFASEIMPRGV

-293 LDARG
+293 LDTRG

-359 VKSGVLVGRCVG
+359 VKTGVLVGRCVG

-395 TVCVWRLPGHLGLS
+395 TVCVWRLPAHLGLA
-409 PPARAPLRAV
+409 PARAPLRAV

-430 VGTHSDC
+430 VGTHSDG
-437 SLREHAGTND
+437 SLREHTGVND
-447 RYAETALEPELIVKS
+447 RYAEAALVVKS
-462 VTGDATDADPALM
+462 VTEDATDADPALM

-501 ASDADAEKREM
+501 ASDADESEKREQ
-512 EKLYNLAKVAAG
+512 EKLDNLAKVAAG

-549 GDVDLEVDDDDDYD
+549 GDVDLEVDDDED
-563 VDVENENSPVNAA
+563 VDVENENSPESAA
-576 EKENAHPIA
+576 EKENAHPLA

-612 DGSVPGTFGV
+612 DGAVPGTFGV
-622 VTVSHAHEQKSEHGL
+622 VTVSPAHEQKSEHGL
-637 AAVDERDAPAEGAE
+637 AAVDEREATAEGAE

-656 VPKIEDAPAPD
+656 VPTNEDAPVPD
-667 TVVQE
+667 TTVQE

-701 QDAQQKPIQT
+701 QDVQQPKPIQT

-736 DDDGGAEEVATEYE
+736 DDDGEAEEEVATEYE

-776 SDDDATEL
+776 SDDDATEPE
-784 DGKQK
+784 GKQK

-807 EPLPLHELIDPKGDQ
+807 EPLPLHELIDPKGVPDDQ
-822 PSDDNNEDED
+822 PEDEDEDED

-868 PAMRAFNSSSDED
+868 PAMRASNSSSDED
-881 ENVVRKSVEE
+881 E
-891 LRASLPRLRTSPVE
+891 RT
-905 RTRETPVEAAVT
+905 
-917 SSGENAEAES
+917 
-927 ETKFEPDA
+927 
-935 TWPPLPED
+935 W
-943 MPSDDDNDDEDGDD
+943 
-957 RTDANGEKEE
+957 
-967 KEEKEE
+967 
-973 PTSTTTPAV
+973 
-982 TTCDDE
+982 C
-988 DATAN
+988 
-993 AVRASIDAAVTHVE
+993 VRAWRSFARRFPVSGRP
-1007 VELDATADDVD
+1007 LL
-1018 ETVDANAVKVEDDVD
+1018 NA
-1033 ATEPNAP
+1033 
-1040 ETCVATDGPI
+1040 
-1050 PSSEPSTL
+1050 
-1058 RSSQGG
+1058 
-1064 MTTGGRSSIRS
+1064 
-1075 STSSK
+1075 
-1080 GLRAS
+1080 
-1085 LKKRRGRARRII
+1085 RARH
-1097 AAIAERTKR
+1097 
-1106 ASLAT
+1106 
-1111 STNTSTKANAKA
+1111 
-1123 EGAEGA
+1123 
-1129 DTAVPRME
+1129 
-1137 VPEPP
+1137 
-1142 VADTLAKADT
+1142 
-1152 DCPSDGPSSPEPAVS
+1152 PS
-1167 PVASTPVPT
+1167 
-1176 AVSDVLAAV
+1176 
-1185 DALDDAV
+1185 
-1192 RLSLA
+1192 R
-1197 TVRASV
+1197 R
-1203 GACDSDER
+1203 R
-1211 QLVESR
+1211 
-1217 LRSLASLIL
+1217 
-1226 GGGVDT
+1226 
-1232 STRAEVRAVQTDEF
+1232 
-1246 DVEEHAASEPAEPS
+1246 
-1260 TSDTSDSP
+1260 
-1268 SPGSSEKSILAK
+1268 
-1280 MPEGLVTSF
+1280 
-1289 EVPAALERAINATME
+1289 
-1304 RALAAYSE
+1304 
-1312 RLIETVR
+1312 
-1319 ISVAASAT
+1319 
-1327 SSR
+1327 

>member
-1 MFTGACP
+1 M
-8 LPEST
+8 
-13 KDSTAPRG
+13 
-21 TFATCGADGSVR
+21 
-33 LWHLGWEEQG
+33 
-43 DAGGEPGD
+43 
-51 APIGGDIKRIHPTS
+51 
-65 STAVSAMYAA
+65 
-75 PDPSRESAALREVEK
+75 
-90 QAGAVADVCAVA
+90 
-102 RAGGNGLR
+102 
-110 CVAARPDG
+110 
-118 KELVV
+118 
-123 GDGCGNVR
+123 
-131 VFDLGSRTERLRLAA
+131 
-146 HDAEVLS
+146 
-153 VAYGPNA
+153 
-160 CADDSAVRTS
+160 
-170 ASSPDS
+170 
-176 TGFPFVDTAEAP
+176 
-188 EQRLVSSGR
+188 
-197 DGLVHVYDAS
+197 
-207 LNSDGSPGVYRLEDT
+207 
-222 VDDHDAAVTGAV
+222 
-234 IAGLGSECKLVTT
+234 
-247 GADRKVIF
+247 
-255 RNLAPLSRV
+255 
-264 KKSQASKGTK
+264 
-274 ASKAFASETMPRGV
+274 
-288 VHGVA
+288 
-293 LDARG
+293 
-298 KTCVTAGA
+298 
-306 DGRLRLWSIAN
+306 
-317 GKTTRAYPCADEGA
+317 
-331 GEALRVDAD
+331 
-340 PHGRFAAVSHAD
+340 
-352 KTVRVYD
+352 YD

-430 VGTHSDC
+430 VGTHSDG
-437 SLREHAGTND
+437 SLREHAGVND
-447 RYAETALEPELIVKS
+447 RYANAAPEPSLVVKS
-462 VTGDATDADPALM
+462 VTGDPTDADPALM

-501 ASDADAEKREM
+501 ASDADESEKREM
-512 EKLYNLAKVAAG
+512 EKLDNLAKVAAG

-549 GDVDLEVDDDDDYD
+549 GDVDLEVDDDDDDD
-563 VDVENENSPVNAA
+563 VDVENENSPENAA
-576 EKENAHPIA
+576 EKENAHPLA

-612 DGSVPGTFGV
+612 DGSVTGTFGV
-622 VTVSHAHEQKSEHGL
+622 VTVSPAHEQKSEHGL
-637 AAVDERDAPAEGAE
+637 AAVDEREAPAEGAE

-656 VPKIEDAPAPD
+656 VPTNEDAPAPD
-667 TVVQE
+667 TMVQE

-701 QDAQQKPIQT
+701 QDVQQPKPIQT

-736 DDDGGAEEVATEYE
+736 DEEDEEAEEVATEYE

-776 SDDDATEL
+776 SDDVATEP

-822 PSDDNNEDED
+822 PSDENNEDDD

-845 IEAVEREDANRA
+845 IEAVEREDASRA
-857 TAAAG
+857 NAAAG
-862 FAKGSS
+862 I
-868 PAMRAFNSSSDED
+868 
-881 ENVVRKSVEE
+881 KSVEE

-917 SSGENAEAES
+917 SSGEHAEAES

-943 MPSDDDNDDEDGDD
+943 MPSDDEEDEEEGDD
-957 RTDANGEKEE
+957 GTDANGEKEE
-967 KEEKEE
+967 KEQ
-973 PTSTTTPAV
+973 STTPAV
-982 TTCDDE
+982 TIGDDE

-1007 VELDATADDVD
+1007 VELQDAAEDVD
-1018 ETVDANAVKVEDDVD
+1018 ETVDAIAVKVTSADVD

-1040 ETCVATDGPI
+1040 ETCATTDGPI

-1064 MTTGGRSSIRS
+1064 MTTGGRSSMRS
-1075 STSSK
+1075 SASSK

-1111 STNTSTKANAKA
+1111 STNTSTKVYANA
-1123 EGAEGA
+1123 EGADPGA

-1137 VPEPP
+1137 EPEPAEP
-1142 VADTLAKADT
+1142 TETLAKADT
-1152 DCPSDGPSSPEPAVS
+1152 DCPSNGPSSPEPAVS
-1167 PVASTPVPT
+1167 PVASTPAPT
-1176 AVSDVLAAV
+1176 AVSDALAAV
-1185 DALDDAV
+1185 FAAGDGLWSFWDDSETPRVAF
-1192 RLSLA
+1192 RNA
-1197 TVRASV
+1197 CTVEVTKSGIHVDYTGTGAASKREIGRAS
-1203 GACDSDER
+1203 CRER
-1211 QLVESR
+1211 V
-1217 LRSLASLIL
+1217 
-1226 GGGVDT
+1226 
-1232 STRAEVRAVQTDEF
+1232 
-1246 DVEEHAASEPAEPS
+1246 
-1260 TSDTSDSP
+1260 
-1268 SPGSSEKSILAK
+1268 
-1280 MPEGLVTSF
+1280 
-1289 EVPAALERAINATME
+1289 
-1304 RALAAYSE
+1304 
-1312 RLIETVR
+1312 
-1319 ISVAASAT
+1319 
-1327 SSR
+1327 

>member
-1 MFTGACP
+1 M
-8 LPEST
+8 
-13 KDSTAPRG
+13 
-21 TFATCGADGSVR
+21 
-33 LWHLGWEEQG
+33 
-43 DAGGEPGD
+43 
-51 APIGGDIKRIHPTS
+51 
-65 STAVSAMYAA
+65 
-75 PDPSRESAALREVEK
+75 
-90 QAGAVADVCAVA
+90 
-102 RAGGNGLR
+102 
-110 CVAARPDG
+110 
-118 KELVV
+118 
-123 GDGCGNVR
+123 
-131 VFDLGSRTERLRLAA
+131 
-146 HDAEVLS
+146 
-153 VAYGPNA
+153 
-160 CADDSAVRTS
+160 RTS

-197 DGLVHVYDAS
+197 DGLVHIYDAS

-430 VGTHSDC
+430 VGTHSDG

-475 NASGASSIPS
+475 NASGVSSIPS

-501 ASDADAEKREM
+501 ASEADASEKRER
-512 EKLYNLAKVAAG
+512 EKLDNLAKVAAG

-549 GDVDLEVDDDDDYD
+549 GDVDLEVDDDDDDD
-563 VDVENENSPVNAA
+563 VDVENENSPENAA

-612 DGSVPGTFGV
+612 DGSVTGTFGV
-622 VTVSHAHEQKSEHGL
+622 VTVSPAHEQKSEHGL

-656 VPKIEDAPAPD
+656 VPTNEDALVPD
-667 TVVQE
+667 TMVQE

-776 SDDDATEL
+776 SDDVATEL

-795 DSFSGRFRRRAR
+795 ESFSGRFRRRAR

-822 PSDDNNEDED
+822 PSDDNNEDDD

-905 RTRETPVEAAVT
+905 RTRETPVEAAVP

-967 KEEKEE
+967 KEE

-988 DATAN
+988 DATAD

-1018 ETVDANAVKVEDDVD
+1018 ETADATAVKVEDDVD
-1033 ATEPNAP
+1033 ATEPNAT

-1064 MTTGGRSSIRS
+1064 MTTGDRSSIRS

-1152 DCPSDGPSSPEPAVS
+1152 DCPSNGPSSPEPAVS

-1176 AVSDVLAAV
+1176 AVSDALAAV

-1192 RLSLA
+1192 RRSLA

>member
-1 MFTGACP
+1 
-8 LPEST
+8 
-13 KDSTAPRG
+13 
-21 TFATCGADGSVR
+21 
-33 LWHLGWEEQG
+33 
-43 DAGGEPGD
+43 
-51 APIGGDIKRIHPTS
+51 
-65 STAVSAMYAA
+65 
-75 PDPSRESAALREVEK
+75 
-90 QAGAVADVCAVA
+90 
-102 RAGGNGLR
+102 
-110 CVAARPDG
+110 
-118 KELVV
+118 
-123 GDGCGNVR
+123 
-131 VFDLGSRTERLRLAA
+131 
-146 HDAEVLS
+146 
-153 VAYGPNA
+153 
-160 CADDSAVRTS
+160 
-170 ASSPDS
+170 
-176 TGFPFVDTAEAP
+176 
-188 EQRLVSSGR
+188 
-197 DGLVHVYDAS
+197 
-207 LNSDGSPGVYRLEDT
+207 
-222 VDDHDAAVTGAV
+222 
-234 IAGLGSECKLVTT
+234 
-247 GADRKVIF
+247 
-255 RNLAPLSRV
+255 
-264 KKSQASKGTK
+264 
-274 ASKAFASETMPRGV
+274 
-288 VHGVA
+288 
-293 LDARG
+293 
-298 KTCVTAGA
+298 
-306 DGRLRLWSIAN
+306 
-317 GKTTRAYPCADEGA
+317 
-331 GEALRVDAD
+331 
-340 PHGRFAAVSHAD
+340 
-352 KTVRVYD
+352 
-359 VKSGVLVGRCVG
+359 
-371 HGTAVTALA
+371 
-380 FMNCGSRLVTGGADG
+380 
-395 TVCVWRLPGHLGLS
+395 
-409 PPARAPLRAV
+409 
-419 TNVSAAKCAVL
+419 
-430 VGTHSDC
+430 
-437 SLREHAGTND
+437 
-447 RYAETALEPELIVKS
+447 
-462 VTGDATDADPALM
+462 
-475 NASGASSIPS
+475 
-485 LAFDEL
+485 
-491 PKWAARAAAN
+491 
-501 ASDADAEKREM
+501 M
-512 EKLYNLAKVAAG
+512 EKLDNLAKVAAG

-549 GDVDLEVDDDDDYD
+549 GDVDLEVDDDED
-563 VDVENENSPVNAA
+563 VDVENENSPESAA

-622 VTVSHAHEQKSEHGL
+622 VTVSPAHEQKSEHGL
-637 AAVDERDAPAEGAE
+637 AAVDERDATAEGAE

-656 VPKIEDAPAPD
+656 VPTNEDAPAPD
-667 TVVQE
+667 TTVQE

-688 GGKKPASHLKTQP
+688 GGKKPASHLKAQP
-701 QDAQQKPIQT
+701 QDVQHPKPIQT

-731 VPSGG
+731 VPFG
-736 DDDGGAEEVATEYE
+736 DEEDGEAEEVATEYE

-776 SDDDATEL
+776 SDDDATEPE
-784 DGKQK
+784 GKQK

-807 EPLPLHELIDPKGDQ
+807 EPLPLHELIDPKGVPDDQ
-822 PSDDNNEDED
+822 PEDEDEDED

-868 PAMRAFNSSSDED
+868 PAMRAFNSSSDD
-881 ENVVRKSVEE
+881 ETNVVRKSVEE

-917 SSGENAEAES
+917 SSGEDAEAES

-943 MPSDDDNDDEDGDD
+943 MPSDDEEDEDEEEEGGDGI
-957 RTDANGEKEE
+957 DANGEKEE
-967 KEEKEE
+967 KEQ
-973 PTSTTTPAV
+973 STTPAV
-982 TTCDDE
+982 TISDDE

-1007 VELDATADDVD
+1007 VELQDTAEDVD
-1018 ETVDANAVKVEDDVD
+1018 ETVDETAVKVD

-1040 ETCVATDGPI
+1040 ETCTTTDGPI
-1050 PSSEPSTL
+1050 LSSEPSTL

-1064 MTTGGRSSIRS
+1064 MTTGGRSSTRS

-1152 DCPSDGPSSPEPAVS
+1152 DCPSNGLSSPEPAVS
-1167 PVASTPVPT
+1167 PVASTPAPA
-1176 AVSDVLAAV
+1176 AVSDALAAV

-1192 RLSLA
+1192 RRSLA

-1203 GACDSDER
+1203 GACDADER

-1232 STRAEVRAVQTDEF
+1232 KTTRAEVRAVQTDEL
-1246 DVEEHAASEPAEPS
+1246 DVEEHAASEPAVPS
-1260 TSDTSDSP
+1260 TSETSGDSH
-1268 SPGSSEKSILAK
+1268 SPGAPKESSNLAK
-1280 MPEGLVTSF
+1280 MPQGLVTSF
-1289 EVPAALERAINATME
+1289 EVPAALEKAINATME